1 MILGRFVVASIVIV
15 RCSFSWFDNFYA
27 TIDFW
32 LIIFFHVLVFYIF
45 FYFKRLFN
53 KAATCVN
60 LTKNVHQ
67 CAKSDNS
74 LTSLSVQQVELELS
88 SKFSLFCCCLFFA
101 ELRSPFTFS
110 PSFTRTHTKPPHL
123 LKSGCTAKKM
133 LIQSTGGS
141 LKRLTLSEA
150 LKTLA
155 HTYAQAISH
164 AWQRLGFVATFMSV
178 CLSVYV
184 CLPVFLC
191 LFACDPPT

>member
-1 MILGRFVVASIVIV
+1 MFWYFTFFYILSV
-15 RCSFSWFDNFYA
+15 CS
-27 TIDFW
+27 TKQQ
-32 LIIFFHVLVFYIF
+32 HVLIWQRMFTNVQSQIIVWRHWVYNRWNSNFPQSFLF
-45 FYFKRLFN
+45 FV
-53 KAATCVN
+53 AA
-60 LTKNVHQ
+60 
-67 CAKSDNS
+67 S
-74 LTSLSVQQVELELS
+74 
-88 SKFSLFCCCLFFA
+88 FFA

-184 CLPVFLC
+184 CLSVFLC